1 MNNDAKLLGISLE
14 DGQNLISLLSPKNP
28 LTEISERNV
37 SKIKALRNIIKS
49 YIDSIPTPEK
59 IQIKK
64 PEDIVRTIYP
74 KLKGL
79 EHEELWAVFL
89 NTANVV
95 IKTEKLSFG
104 GDNYTIIDRVK
115 IIRKALEYLSTNIII
130 VHNHPS
136 GYPQPGKS
144 DIDQTNNLSKACK
157 ILGIS
162 LLDHIIISDE
172 YFYSFT
178 DEEIKKITL

>member
-64 PEDIVRTIYP
+64 PLENFFKEGERGSLCKKNIKEKRISI
-74 KLKGL
+74 KL
-79 EHEELWAVFL
+79 
-89 NTANVV
+89 
-95 IKTEKLSFG
+95 
-104 GDNYTIIDRVK
+104 
-115 IIRKALEYLSTNIII
+115 
-130 VHNHPS
+130 
-136 GYPQPGKS
+136 GY
-144 DIDQTNNLSKACK
+144 
-157 ILGIS
+157 
-162 LLDHIIISDE
+162 
-172 YFYSFT
+172 
-178 DEEIKKITL
+178 